1 MFSAKI
7 RFKFFSASHQ
17 PIQVGLPGEGGQVP
31 TFDRPIAKNFEWKYV
46 IFFGLQV
53 RKLNFARIT
62 ARFCHMEYF
71 FHENFQFSVLVGS

>member
-17 PIQVGLPGEGGQVP
+17 PIQVGWPEGGGQVP
-31 TFDRPIAKNFEWKYV
+31 TFDRLIAKNFEWKYV

-53 RKLNFARIT
+53 RKLNFARMT
-62 ARFCHMEYF
+62 ASFGHTEYF
-71 FHENFQFSVLVGS
+71 FYQNFQVSMLLGS